1 MADDAAT
8 KLAKKALRDGMVL
21 SAPATNKAVELI
33 VRAFRAEGML
43 INPLEG
49 GGHAEAEDEEPK
61 EGRGGSD

>member
-33 VRAFRAEGML
+33 VRAFRSAGML
-43 INPLEG
+43 TNSEG
-49 GGHAEAEDEEPK
+49 GEHAETEDQEP
-61 EGRGGSD
+61 EG